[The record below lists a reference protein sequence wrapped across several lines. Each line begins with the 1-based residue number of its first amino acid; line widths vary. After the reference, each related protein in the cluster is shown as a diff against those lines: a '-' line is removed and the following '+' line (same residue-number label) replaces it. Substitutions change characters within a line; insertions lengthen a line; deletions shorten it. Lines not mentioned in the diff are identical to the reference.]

1 MTVFTRLAQRGQRR
15 TEGGC
20 QARITLHACGG
31 RKWLGLQSFMHT
43 DHDVMIA
50 QAFLRNLPYPP
61 AMGPPPLARTAARCE
76 IANRAATPKLV
87 VTQFL
92 RVVRKSGVPAVVS
105 SKVDEN
111 SFTRTYFFL

>member
-1 MTVFTRLAQRGQRR
+1 VTVFTRLAQRGQRR

-20 QARITLHACGG
+20 QARITLHAVGAQVARLAELHAHRPRRHDRASLSQESPVPTGYGTSTARSHG
-31 RKWLGLQSFMHT
+31 R
-43 DHDVMIA
+43 
-50 QAFLRNLPYPP
+50 
-61 AMGPPPLARTAARCE
+61 AMRDR
-76 IANRAATPKLV
+76 NRAATPKLV
-87 VTQFL
+87 VTQVL